1 MHHIYRKEHVL
12 ALEFWGGGE
21 RESTEKRSG
30 RSDDTYKGYMK
41 FFFKLPRSFKEFHSS
56 IVAAGCASY

>member
-1 MHHIYRKEHVL
+1 MHHICRKEHVL

-41 FFFKLPRSFKEFHSS
+41 FFKLPPSFKEFHSS